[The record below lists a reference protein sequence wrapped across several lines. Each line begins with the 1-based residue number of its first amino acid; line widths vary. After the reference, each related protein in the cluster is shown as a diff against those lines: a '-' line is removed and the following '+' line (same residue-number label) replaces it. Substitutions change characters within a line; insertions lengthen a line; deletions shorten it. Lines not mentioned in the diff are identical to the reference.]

1 MSRNLKLTVAFK
13 GTAYHGFQKQNN
25 AATIQGVLES
35 SLSKLLNADVA
46 VTGCGRTDAGVHAR
60 SFCLNFFTE
69 SAIPEHGLVKG
80 LNALLPDDIAALH
93 CEEADESFHA
103 RYSAKSK
110 EYSYLIDN
118 GHVRDVFSLDL
129 AYYYPRPLDV
139 IRMEKAA
146 RLFVGTHDFSA
157 YCKAESLEAVR
168 NKKRGTVREIFDY
181 EVWRDG
187 QRIEFIV
194 KGDGF
199 LHNMARIMAGTLI
212 SVSEGKRG
220 LDGVRESLNG
230 GDRSMAGTTL
240 PACGLYLNR
249 VNYE

>member
-1 MSRNLKLTVAFK
+1 MRNLKLSVAFN

-25 AATIQGVLES
+25 APTVQGVIEAA
-35 SLSKLLNADVA
+35 LSKLLNADVA
-46 VTGCGRTDAGVHAR
+46 VIGCGRTDAGVHAR
-60 SFCLNFFTE
+60 GYILNFFTD

-80 LNALLPDDIAALH
+80 LNALLPNDIAALY

-129 AYYYPRPLDV
+129 AHFYPHALDV
-139 IRMEKAA
+139 VLMERAA
-146 RLFVGTHDFSA
+146 RLFIGTHDFSA

-168 NKKRGTVREIFDY
+168 AKKRGTVREILDY

-187 QRIEFIV
+187 HKVEFIV

-199 LHNMARIMAGTLI
+199 LHNMVRIMAGTLVA
-212 SVSEGKRG
+212 VSEGKRD
-220 LDGVRESLNG
+220 LDDIRESLNG
-230 GDRSMAGTTL
+230 GERSMAGTTL